1 MKKERKGKVALIIS
15 LIVFFVCICT
25 CIYITKN
32 RITPTKIINSVKR
45 DIKIE
50 VDITDSSIK
59 KDLSNKI
66 DYLLYGKEID
76 TKYINLYEL
85 RRGDESIR
93 GNIFNEL
100 DNSTRLRVILDYLN
114 NLGKF
119 NQLKDKITGI
129 EDVDSTIRFMG
140 LDTVK
145 QISSKEVEKHYKE
158 LFGDKEFKLED
169 IKGCIGYYYDEK
181 KELYYSLDSTC
192 GGSSNIYVDIYKTN
206 YRKYKDNAYVDVYF
220 GYVKQDDNSY
230 VGYKDYDM
238 TRTIDIEDLNLDKKI
253 ISEDNYNE
261 FEHFKF
267 NFKIDN
273 SNNYY
278 FTEITR

>member
-100 DNSTRLRVILDYLN
+100 DNATRLRVILDYLN

-145 QISSKEVEKHYKE
+145 QISSKEVEKYYKE

-230 VGYKDYDM
+230 IGYKDYDL

-267 NFKIDN
+267 NFKLDN